1 MFSSIASSQI
11 IIFDG
16 DTFKNKLL
24 QSSISNSIARNS
36 LDENMKIDANNDGEI
51 SQQEAIL
58 VYKLDVSQSSITNLV
73 GLQYFANVR
82 ELECDQNEFSTI
94 DVSTLIHLNV
104 LNVSNNIN
112 LLSIYAKNGKYEDIN
127 YGGDTPNLVYI
138 CADQT
143 QIASLEDDGPGI
155 PNYVVNDYCFIAPGG
170 NCNKITGQIIFDSQS
185 NGIDISDVPHPNI
198 KLNCLIN
205 GDKLQ
210 TVTDSSGGF
219 IFNTKESGSFSL
231 VPDIENPDWF
241 TLTTTPVLG
250 TFTDSNNNV
259 YNHNFIITPI
269 GTHFDVEVMIVP
281 SSFSLLGLTASYE
294 VMIKNKGNQPHS
306 GQVHI
311 NYNQNQL
318 GFLSSTVSLASS
330 FEQLIHLYSNLLPF
344 ETRTFKINMTINPL
358 VLLNDIV
365 QLTVTADPNG
375 EDIITHSDNNF
386 VYKQR
391 VTNSSTA
398 NTISCME
405 GASLSTSE
413 IGKYLHYDV
422 NFENTGN
429 QVAKN
434 VAIKSVF
441 DVNKY
446 NIESMQILD
455 ASLPYELM
463 VENGEA
469 FILFRNANLGG
480 PGGQGQILLKMASNN
495 DLPAGSTV
503 TSEAEIFFDYES
515 DVMPLVTTTD
525 PVSTTYQNLS
535 VSINSFDNSIVTYPN
550 PANSV
555 ITIDSDYVI
564 KSIQL
569 YDMYGRLLQT
579 NLTATEKMVMDISQR
594 AEGTYF
600 LKITSEKG
608 QKVEKIIKK

>member
-11 IIFDG
+11 ISFDG
-16 DTFKNKLL
+16 DTFKSKLL

-36 LDENMKIDANNDGEI
+36 LDENMKIDANNDNEI

-82 ELECDQNEFSTI
+82 ELECDQNDFETI
-94 DVSTLIHLNV
+94 DVSTLIHLTLLKV
-104 LNVSNNIN
+104 DNNNN
-112 LLSIYAKNGKYEDIN
+112 LLSIYAKNGMDEELNI
-127 YGGDTPNLVYI
+127 GGNTPNLVYI

-143 QIASLEDDGPGI
+143 QIASLEDVGPGN

-250 TFTDSNNNV
+250 SFIDSNNNV
-259 YNHNFIITPI
+259 YPQNFFITPV
-269 GTHFDVEVMIVP
+269 GVHFDVEVMIVP
-281 SSFSLLGLTASYE
+281 KSFSLLGLTASYE
-294 VMIKNKGNQPHS
+294 VMIKNKGNQPHI
-306 GQVHI
+306 GQVQIAYNNLQLDFI
-311 NYNQNQL
+311 NASVPLTSSVGLLTYPYND
-318 GFLSSTVSLASS
+318 
-330 FEQLIHLYSNLLPF
+330 LLPF
-344 ETRTFKINMTINPL
+344 ETRTFKVNLSLSPS
-358 VLLNDIV
+358 VLLNDTL
-365 QLTVTADPNG
+365 QFSVTANPNG
-375 EDIITHSDNNF
+375 EEAITLADNTF

-391 VTNSSTA
+391 VTNSSNA

-446 NIESMQILD
+446 NVESMQILD

-480 PGGQGQILLKMASNN
+480 PGGQGQILLKIASNN

-515 DVMPLVTTTD
+515 DVMPLVENTD
-525 PVSTTYQNLS
+525 PANTTYQNLNT
-535 VSINSFDNSIVTYPN
+535 SIANLDTSILVYPN
-550 PANSV
+550 PVSSL
-555 ITIDSDYVI
+555 ISIDSDVEI
-564 KSIQL
+564 TSVQL
-569 YDMYGRLLQT
+569 YDIYGRLLQT
-579 NLTATEKMVMDISQR
+579 NLTSDEKTVMDVSQR
-594 AEGTYF
+594 ASGTYF